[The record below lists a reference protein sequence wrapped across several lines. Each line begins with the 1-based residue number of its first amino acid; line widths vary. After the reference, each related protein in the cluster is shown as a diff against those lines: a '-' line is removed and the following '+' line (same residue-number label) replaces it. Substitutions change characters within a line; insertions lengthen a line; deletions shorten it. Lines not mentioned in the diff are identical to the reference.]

1 MKRTA
6 LLPNWLLILTVL
18 SFSSPAQSEI
28 IDRIIATVN
37 DDVITLSDFYIAV
50 PIFIELNQISP
61 SNFAT
66 SQGRQLV
73 ASTVFQELV
82 NGRLLEQEAQRRQL
96 QVEAEAVDGFIERMA
111 RQNGRTPV
119 QLRDDLDLVGIQYG
133 DFYEYIRI
141 ELTKLRVINLLV
153 TSNVTVSD
161 SEVDVV
167 FGESYPSGATQT
179 YYDLSQIRVV
189 PPLTATEEERA
200 VIWTNMNS
208 LLTAIENGDSF
219 ETLAENHSHDP
230 SRREGGHMGEF
241 FVGQLPSE
249 LETVLLSL
257 EPGEV
262 SSAFET
268 EFGFHIV
275 RLNRL
280 WEAPMTGID
289 QIREQIYREIQQNK
303 TTIELER
310 LLAQLHEENI
320 INLLWDPTELY
331 R

>member
-1 MKRTA
+1 MRKYNFF
-6 LLPNWLLILTVL
+6 PCSLLILTVL
-18 SFSSPAQSEI
+18 SMSKPVQGEI
-28 IDRIIATVN
+28 VDRIIATVN

-50 PIFIELNQISP
+50 PIFIELNQVSS

-73 ASTVFQELV
+73 ASTVFQEMV
-82 NGRLLEQEAQRRQL
+82 NGRLLEQEAERRQL
-96 QVEAEAVDGFIERMA
+96 QVEAEAVEGFIERMA

-119 QLRDDLDLVGIQYG
+119 QLRDDLNSVGIQYG

-153 TSNVTVSD
+153 TSNITVSD
-161 SEVDVV
+161 SEIDVV

-189 PPLTATEEERA
+189 PPLTSTEEERA
-200 VIWTNMNS
+200 LMLTNMDS
-208 LLTAIENGDSF
+208 LLDELENGASF
-219 ETLAENHSHDP
+219 ETLAESHSHDP
-230 SRREGGHMGEF
+230 SRRAGGHMGEF
-241 FVGQLPSE
+241 FVGQLPPE
-249 LETVLLSL
+249 LETVLLAL

-262 SSAFET
+262 SSVFET

-280 WEAPMTGID
+280 WEAPMAGID

-303 TTIELER
+303 TALELER

-320 INLLWDPTELY
+320 ISVLWDPTQLY
-331 R
+331 Q